1 VTVRGV
7 IDLSA
12 GVLRGCHILGGWSS
26 WGRRYPEAVIRK
38 ARRLYEGRPVYFG
51 HEGGWRHEPLA
62 HVRNPRVVDGRLYG
76 DLRLNRFNPDEARA
90 LVRLALTEDRVGLSH
105 YADCVGVK
113 EDGVEIVQEIRRVLS
128 VDVVRQGATTRGLF
142 ESGFKV
148 RGEGSPMARKWL
160 GGAEYATT
168 SLFGDGRPA
177 RIMESRRRL
186 REWKDDNEDQQ
197 DFMDDDD
204 GEDGDRGDDDQARRA
219 ADLAERVKSIVSASV
234 SGHPVTRSDW
244 DTLNAV
250 VGFLLEIGKP
260 GKVGVEE
267 SRRAFARI
275 ALKQAKPGDKRKAL
289 TETRKRS
296 TRQVNSGKAFAEA
309 LRERSR

>member
-26 WGRRYPEAVIRK
+26 WARRYPEAVIRK

-62 HVRNPRVVDGRLYG
+62 RVGNPRVADGQLYG
-76 DLRLNRFNPDEARA
+76 DLRLNRFNPDGARA
-90 LVRLALTEDRVGLSH
+90 LVRLALSSARVGLSH
-105 YADCVGVK
+105 YADCVGFK
-113 EDGVEIVQEIRRVLS
+113 QDGVEIVQEIRRVLS

-186 REWKDDNEDQQ
+186 REWEDDDEDQQ

-204 GEDGDRGDDDQARRA
+204 GEDGDRGDDDQGRRA
-219 ADLAERVKSIVSASV
+219 ADLAERVRSIVKASV
-234 SGHPVTRSDW
+234 MKHPMTRSDW
-244 DTLNAV
+244 DTLDEVAA
-250 VGFLLEIGKP
+250 FLEEIGKP
-260 GKVGVEE
+260 AEVGE
-267 SRRAFARI
+267 SRRRQAFARV
-275 ALKQAKPGDKRKAL
+275 ALGEARPGDRKAAM
-289 TETRKRS
+289 RKQRTRS
-296 TRQVNSGKAFAEA
+296 TRQIKGGADFAQA
-309 LRERSR
+309 LRGRSR